1 MDARK
6 WKKDPI
12 DCDQVQEYSE
22 ASSIQTP
29 HYFFFS
35 FSLSSHSDFQS
46 SISVDSPGDVRAVSG
61 GLSSSP
67 MRRRRCLLDLNA
79 VTCAEDDFRGGI
91 WD

>member
-6 WKKDPI
+6 WKKIPLI
-12 DCDQVQEYSE
+12 AIKCKNTARRQVYRLTT
-22 ASSIQTP
+22 IFP
-29 HYFFFS
+29 LFF
-35 FSLSSHSDFQS
+35 SSHSDLQS
-46 SISVDSPGDVRAVSG
+46 SISVDSLGDVRAVSG

-67 MRRRRCLLDLNA
+67 KSERRCLLDLNA